1 MKVLHVITGLAAG
14 GAETQLELLLQHTR
28 HGAEVAVLY
37 NPGSVGRR
45 IAAKGVAVYDLGMRS
60 NRQIS
65 SIFRLA
71 RIIREGDY
79 DAVHAHLYRAC
90 VYGRPAARLARV
102 PVVVTTE
109 HSIGEKQIEG
119 RPKSPL
125 ARLLYV
131 ATDFFSEAT
140 IAVSDEVR
148 RLLVEWGIPREKIRV
163 IPNGLDLAS
172 FGYSP
177 DDRRLLREELGIPA
191 EDFVVG
197 SVGRLHR
204 LKRHDLLIEAAAPL
218 LSRGKAWLLLVG
230 EGPERPRLEKLARK
244 AGAYERTIFAGER
257 NDVSRF
263 LSVMDLFASPSEEE
277 TFGLA
282 ILEAAA
288 SGLPVVA
295 VRCPALDGVRM
306 PGLFKLPAG
315 DLTRLRRILLDEAL
329 NDRTRNNGFE
339 KRASLLEGRYD
350 IRNVAAAIDNLYEAL
365 LDGRRGR

>member
-28 HGAEVAVLY
+28 HRAEVAVLS
-37 NPGSVGRR
+37 NPGSVSRR
-45 IAAKGVAVYDLGMRS
+45 IAANGVTVYDLGMRS
-60 NRQIS
+60 NSQVSI
-65 SIFRLA
+65 IFRLA
-71 RIIREGDY
+71 RIMCEGDY
-79 DAVHAHLYRAC
+79 DAVHTHLYRAC
-90 VYGRPAARLARV
+90 VYGRPAARMARV
-102 PVVVTTE
+102 PLVVTTE
-109 HSIGEKQIEG
+109 HSLGEKQIEG
-119 RPKSPL
+119 RPKSPFV
-125 ARLLYV
+125 RLLYL

-140 IAVSDEVR
+140 IAVSNETR

-177 DDRRLLREELGIPA
+177 DDRRLLRKQLGIPS

-204 LKRHDLLIEAAAPL
+204 FKRYDLLVEAAAPL
-218 LSRGKAWLLLVG
+218 LSRGRAWLLLVG
-230 EGPERPRLEKLARK
+230 EGAERTRLENLAREVGV
-244 AGAYERTIFAGER
+244 ADRTIFAGER
-257 NDVSRF
+257 DDVSRF

-295 VRCPALDGVRM
+295 VRCPALDGLRM
-306 PGLFKLPAG
+306 PDLVRRVPAG
-315 DLTRLRRILLDEAL
+315 DLTRLRRVLLDGAL
-329 NDRTRNNGFE
+329 DERVRRDGLE

-350 IRNVAAAIDNLYEAL
+350 IRNVATTIDDLYEAL
-365 LDGRRGR
+365 LDGR